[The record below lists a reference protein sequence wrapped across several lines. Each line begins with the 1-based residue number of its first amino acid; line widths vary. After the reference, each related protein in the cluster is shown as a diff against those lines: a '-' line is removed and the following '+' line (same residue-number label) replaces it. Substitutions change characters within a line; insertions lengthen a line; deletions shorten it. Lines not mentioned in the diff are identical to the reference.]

1 MVAVPVTVPEL
12 AVIVAVPA
20 ATPVTTPPDETV
32 ATDELL
38 EDQVIEAGTIVPP
51 ASRAVAVRVVDC
63 PTFRVPDEGDTLID
77 ATGPG
82 PGFVTVTVAV
92 PD

>member
-51 ASRAVAVRVVDC
+51 ASRAVAVRVADW

-77 ATGPG
+77 AIGPG